1 MFFNR
6 QKKNN
11 QKERLIYISLDKQIS
26 LVLLNTTVAVA
37 QWDQHHYEL
46 KDCFL

>member
-6 QKKNN
+6 QKKKKNN

-37 QWDQHHYEL
+37 QWD
-46 KDCFL
+46 